1 VKILGKDSMLEW
13 SENSGILFR
22 KIILFLSFVGI
33 GRPFSACMG
42 VGHRTFGALDFTR
55 TDDEL
60 S

>member
-1 VKILGKDSMLEW
+1 MLEW